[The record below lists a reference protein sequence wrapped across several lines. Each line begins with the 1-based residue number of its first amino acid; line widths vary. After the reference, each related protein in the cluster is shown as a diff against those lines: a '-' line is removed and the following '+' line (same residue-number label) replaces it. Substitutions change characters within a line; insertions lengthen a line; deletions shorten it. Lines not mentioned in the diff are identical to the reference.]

1 MTKCLLEDLW
11 ATILAFRA
19 NYFKL
24 YTCGYLTISVLAV
37 AHNSKYVIVRINI
50 NYICAH
56 YTLIVSSRSQI
67 RGRLIKI
74 WQQTK
79 KKGKP
84 NGSNFKWRLC
94 EQCDFKKC
102 MHLKPSWV
110 LFGQR
115 QQQCA
120 ACMHCGWECCHYNT
134 VEENHTGKG
143 VIWPHSNP
151 SIRH

>member
-24 YTCGYLTISVLAV
+24 YTCGYLTISVLTV

-74 WQQTK
+74 
-79 KKGKP
+79 
-84 NGSNFKWRLC
+84 
-94 EQCDFKKC
+94 
-102 MHLKPSWV
+102 
-110 LFGQR
+110 
-115 QQQCA
+115 
-120 ACMHCGWECCHYNT
+120 
-134 VEENHTGKG
+134 
-143 VIWPHSNP
+143 
-151 SIRH
+151 